1 MSTAITPPPG
11 DFDWFAQL
19 RRPFTVDAVLFKVQA
34 GTGDQ
39 ALASW
44 YVDARLVAERL
55 TAVVGGEMWHDDYR
69 PLFEDNAQAHM
80 GFHFPVECRLTVNGI
95 TRVDVGNYQKTDADE
110 KAIKSAYSD
119 AFKRAAV
126 KFGIG
131 AYLYALPKTYAET
144 KKNPKTGKVS
154 GFSNAGVR
162 QLRAAYSAWL
172 ASNQP
177 FGDALDHG
185 FAVANHDDDPEDSPA
200 APGTTGAAAS
210 ASDSAPAAGEHHHQ
224 GQTTSEAITTAYRN
238 LEKEVGEDNARAA
251 YALALHA
258 AGVQPGDT
266 PTYEQAQMIIG
277 NLELALPAKVTA

>member
-1 MSTAITPPPG
+1 MSMFEQLAAEFPRNAVSWRAQSMTKDG
-11 DFDWFAQL
+11 DRAM
-19 RRPFTVDAVLFKVQA
+19 
-34 GTGDQ
+34 
-39 ALASW
+39 ALA
-44 YVDARLVAERL
+44 YIDARDVMDRL
-55 TAVVGGEMWHDDYR
+55 DEVCGPAGWSDSYVETAKGRVICSIAIKTDEGWISKSDGAGDTAVEGDKGG
-69 PLFEDNAQAHM
+69 
-80 GFHFPVECRLTVNGI
+80 I
-95 TRVDVGNYQKTDADE
+95 
-110 KAIKSAYSD
+110 SD